1 MRSDGTSY
9 TNVVISVVGKW
20 TPSKANTLRIV
31 PEGLAFCNV
40 GHVARIAILLASN
53 ERRNAC
59 VWLLDT
65 ILCVCAHTRV
75 YVCEVRISTVY

>member
-53 ERRNAC
+53 ETQC
-59 VWLLDT
+59 PVGKY
-65 ILCVCAHTRV
+65 VKSSH
-75 YVCEVRISTVY
+75 YVCGS